1 MNHKRV
7 QSDQEG
13 TILKKLA
20 KRKTSSAKEQ
30 ERSIHDERINEKNE
44 AYELF
49 IKYREQETAENLS
62 RRYYWRTLKW

>member
-30 ERSIHDERINEKNE
+30 EIGEYQSGNKLDDYVLTIYTQLNRSWKN
-44 AYELF
+44 
-49 IKYREQETAENLS
+49 S
-62 RRYYWRTLKW
+62 RNTILRCVNSS